1 MITKGEMQ
9 FDGMLTMAM
18 LSLMPLLCVL
28 KAQPDRSVE
37 SVADYN
43 CFNDRDFSHD
53 VVWQYT
59 GATPAKYQ
67 L

>member
-9 FDGMLTMAM
+9 FNGMLTMAM

-37 SVADYN
+37 SFADYN
-43 CFNDRDFSHD
+43 CFNGRDFFHE
-53 VVWQYT
+53 VFRQYT
-59 GATPAKYQ
+59 SMTPAKYQ